1 MTLVESAP
9 DHDEIVRIVQ
19 LYINGFQGRL
29 DKLEE
34 AFHEDAWIL
43 ALDDQGDLSKDLV
56 RDRFER
62 WASSRRQVRGRVI
75 QVTQAGELASVL
87 LGFDNI
93 ENLVDSWVDVLA
105 LIKLD
110 GAWKITHKSAVHS
123 SRADWAKP

>member
-1 MTLVESAP
+1 MTLAESAP

-43 ALDDQGDLSKDLV
+43 ALDAQGDLSKDLI

>member
-1 MTLVESAP
+1 MTLVDSAP

-43 ALDDQGDLSKDLV
+43 ALDAQGDLSKDLI